1 MWQNVITQ
9 KCLPELSMNQ
19 HGFLPGR
26 GVITAWRD
34 IFTNVVDK
42 DNIYE
47 YDLKGFFDNVSLKA
61 IEQWLLDIG
70 CPYPIVE

>member
-1 MWQNVITQ
+1 
-9 KCLPELSMNQ
+9 
-19 HGFLPGR
+19 
-26 GVITAWRD
+26 VITAWRD
-34 IFTNVVDK
+34 IFENVVDK

-61 IEQWLLDIG
+61 IEQWLIDIG

>member
-1 MWQNVITQ
+1 MH
-9 KCLPELSMNQ
+9 Q

-34 IFTNVVDK
+34 IFENVVDK